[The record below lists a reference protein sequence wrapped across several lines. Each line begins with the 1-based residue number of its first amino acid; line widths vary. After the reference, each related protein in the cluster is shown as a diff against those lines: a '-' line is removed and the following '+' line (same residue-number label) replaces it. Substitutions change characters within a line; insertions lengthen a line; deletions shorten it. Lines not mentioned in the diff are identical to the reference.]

1 MSLVLS
7 LRSFHRGGN
16 SRYGSA
22 ASSLSGDD
30 SIDSSSCS
38 TLSLASSMR
47 SLKSRSPRRKG
58 RKLKPAA
65 KIVRVHEV
73 DDDHT
78 ITIHSKDYDDDESLH
93 RLLESQS
100 CLDLSQIF
108 SNATQCTVSS
118 TSTTTSSAVA
128 DAVAALQEERRN
140 GIVAE
145 HLPELPFLDFTAE
158 DNATGIT
165 TRLDTII
172 SIPER
177 SFHHRTKQHRVAPTI
192 ALPDQDVLAARKPQ
206 SCDGISNN
214 RKSESMPTTVARPLS
229 GCSLPARNASL
240 TRGRSTTKRARSGTR
255 AGQGRRR
262 RRGRTRSRIG
272 SRIGSRTKDVR
283 RETTDSVTELK
294 NASRRYKVRRT
305 KSSGG
310 TKVRNTES
318 KSKSKIDSNSIG
330 SISGHRPS
338 DHGRRRDRRRCR
350 RSEVAPRREYTS
362 TVSLSSFQHATRT
375 VSPLRESFGRRT
387 TSLAC
392 VLESPHATSRSL
404 RRGRKSTHSRRPIQD
419 RS

>member
-1 MSLVLS
+1 MSLAYT

-30 SIDSSSCS
+30 SIDNSSCS

-58 RKLKPAA
+58 SKPKPAA

-73 DDDHT
+73 DDDDT
-78 ITIHSKDYDDDESLH
+78 ITIHSKDYDDDESLY

-100 CLDLSQIF
+100 SFNLSKIC

-118 TSTTTSSAVA
+118 TSTTASSAVA

-140 GIVAE
+140 GI
-145 HLPELPFLDFTAE
+145 LAE

-206 SCDGISNN
+206 SCDGISSN

-240 TRGRSTTKRARSGTR
+240 ARGRSTTNRARSGTR

-262 RRGRTRSRIG
+262 RRGRTRSRV
-272 SRIGSRTKDVR
+272 GSRTKDVR
-283 RETTDSVTELK
+283 RETTDSVTEFK
-294 NASRRYKVRRT
+294 NASRRYKVHRT
-305 KSSGG
+305 KSSGD

-318 KSKSKIDSNSIG
+318 KSKSKIDSNSNSIS

-338 DHGRRRDRRRCR
+338 DHGHRRDRRRCR
-350 RSEVAPRREYTS
+350 RSEVAPRPEYTS

-375 VSPLRESFGRRT
+375 VSPFRESFGRRT

-404 RRGRKSTHSRRPIQD
+404 RRGQRSTHSRRPIQD

>member
-1 MSLVLS
+1 MSLAYT

-30 SIDSSSCS
+30 SIDNSSCS

-58 RKLKPAA
+58 SKPKPAA

-73 DDDHT
+73 DDDDT
-78 ITIHSKDYDDDESLH
+78 ITIHSKDYDDDESLY

-100 CLDLSQIF
+100 SFNLSKIC

-118 TSTTTSSAVA
+118 TSTTASSAVA

-140 GIVAE
+140 GI
-145 HLPELPFLDFTAE
+145 LAE

-206 SCDGISNN
+206 SCDGISSN
-214 RKSESMPTTVARPLS
+214 RKSESMPPRLLDHFRAAP
-229 GCSLPARNASL
+229 CLPEMQASL
-240 TRGRSTTKRARSGTR
+240 VVAAPPTERDPVPV
-255 AGQGRRR
+255 QV
-262 RRGRTRSRIG
+262 
-272 SRIGSRTKDVR
+272 KDDV
-283 RETTDSVTELK
+283 ED
-294 NASRRYKVRRT
+294 
-305 KSSGG
+305 
-310 TKVRNTES
+310 
-318 KSKSKIDSNSIG
+318 
-330 SISGHRPS
+330 
-338 DHGRRRDRRRCR
+338 
-350 RSEVAPRREYTS
+350 EVAPGAASGAAPKT
-362 TVSLSSFQHATRT
+362 
-375 VSPLRESFGRRT
+375 FGEKPRI
-387 TSLAC
+387 
-392 VLESPHATSRSL
+392 P
-404 RRGRKSTHSRRPIQD
+404 
-419 RS
+419 